1 MVRLWGAPSGQFLA
15 TLVGH
20 SGLVRGVALTAD
32 GRLLASGGDDGTVRL
47 WEASGQLLAT
57 LQGHNRVVLG
67 VAVSGDGRAAATR
80 RGDETARPW
89 KGPDGRPLPTLHRP
103 TPLHSGRG

>member
-57 LQGHNRVVLG
+57 LQGHSGVVLG
-67 VAVSGDGRAAATR
+67 VALSGGGRTLAGSR
-80 RGDETARPW
+80 WDET
-89 KGPDGRPLPTLHRP
+89 GRPGEGP
-103 TPLHSGRG
+103 RGARLAP